1 MDEKTNVSL
10 RQLEYFIAV
19 AECGS
24 FRRAAE
30 KLGVSQPTLTAQIA
44 SMEKSLGAKLFER
57 NRMGSTESALGREL
71 LRHARRVVEE
81 YRGLIDSAASLVGG
95 PAGTFRFG
103 VTPTLG
109 PYLLP
114 HVLPDIH
121 REYAAVKFY
130 LREGLP
136 RALQE
141 GLMSGQHDFIITPL
155 PAALENVTVE
165 PLFREPLKLV
175 VPGDHRL
182 ASRARVTRNDMA
194 GEEILTLQDH
204 DQLHMHIQ
212 RLCDRLGADVNR
224 QYESTSLDTLRQMVM
239 MGMGLA
245 FLPALYIHAEIRP
258 GESLSVLTLSDEA
271 VMREHAMLWRR
282 TSPSRQLFRDLA
294 ARLRSLIKAK
304 LGHVVTTLKS

>member
-1 MDEKTNVSL
+1 MDGKPNVSL

-19 AECGS
+19 TECGS

-30 KLGVSQPTLTAQIA
+30 KLRVSQPTLTAQIA

-57 NRMGSTESALGREL
+57 NRMGTTQSSLGREL
-71 LRHARRVVEE
+71 VRHARRVVEE

-114 HVLPDIH
+114 HVLPEIH
-121 REYAAVKFY
+121 REYAGLKFY

-136 RALQE
+136 RTLQE
-141 GLMSGQHDFIITPL
+141 DLMSGQHDFIITSL

-182 ASRARVTRNDMA
+182 AGRARLTRNDMV
-194 GEEILTLQDH
+194 GEEVLTLQDH

-212 RLCDRLGADVNR
+212 RLCDRLGAGVNR

-258 GESLSVLTLSDEA
+258 GDSLSVVTLSGEA

-294 ARLRSLIKAK
+294 TRLRSLIKAK
-304 LGHVVTTLKS
+304 LGHVVTTPKT

>member
-1 MDEKTNVSL
+1 MKKNPNVSL

-19 AECGS
+19 AESGS
-24 FRRAAE
+24 FRRAAD
-30 KLGVSQPTLTAQIA
+30 KLHVSQPTLTAQIA
-44 SMEKSLGAKLFER
+44 SMENSLGAKLFER
-57 NRMGSTESALGREL
+57 NRTGTAQSSLGREL
-71 LRHARRVVEE
+71 LRHARRVIEE
-81 YRGLIDSAASLVGG
+81 YRGLVDSAASLVGG

-103 VTPTLG
+103 VTPSMG

-121 REYAAVKFY
+121 REFAAVKFY

-141 GLMSGQHDFIITPL
+141 DLTSGQYDFIITPL

-165 PLFREPLKLV
+165 PLFREQLKLV
-175 VPGDHRL
+175 VPSDHRL
-182 ASRARVTRNDMA
+182 AGRTRITRNDMI
-194 GEEILTLQDH
+194 GEEVLTLQDH
-204 DQLHMHIQ
+204 DVLHMHIQ
-212 RLCDRLGADVNR
+212 RLCDHLGAEVNR
-224 QYESTSLDTLRQMVM
+224 QYEGTSLDTLRQMVT

-258 GESLSVLTLSDEA
+258 GEGLSVLTLSDDA

-282 TSPSRQLFRDLA
+282 TSPSRQLFREIA
-294 ARLRSLIKAK
+294 TRLRSLIKSK
-304 LGHVVTTLKS
+304 LRNVVTTVQR

>member
-1 MDEKTNVSL
+1 MDEKPNVSL

-30 KLGVSQPTLTAQIA
+30 KLRVSQPTLTAQIA
-44 SMEKSLGAKLFER
+44 SMENSLGAKLFER
-57 NRMGSTESALGREL
+57 NRMGTVQSSLGREL
-71 LRHARRVVEE
+71 LRHARRVIEE
-81 YRGLIDSAASLVGG
+81 YRGLIDSAASLIGG

-114 HVLPDIH
+114 HVLPEIH

-136 RALQE
+136 RALQQ
-141 GLMSGQHDFIITPL
+141 GLMSGQYDFIIAPL
-155 PAALENVTVE
+155 PAPLDNVAVE

-175 VPGDHRL
+175 VPADHRL
-182 ASRARVTRNDMA
+182 ASRARVTRNYMA
-194 GEEILTLQDH
+194 GEEVLTLQDD

-258 GESLSVLTLSDEA
+258 GENLSVLTLSDEDA
-271 VMREHAMLWRR
+271 MREHAMLWRR

-294 ARLRSLIKAK
+294 TRLRSLIKAK
-304 LGHVVTTLKS
+304 LGHVVTTLRS